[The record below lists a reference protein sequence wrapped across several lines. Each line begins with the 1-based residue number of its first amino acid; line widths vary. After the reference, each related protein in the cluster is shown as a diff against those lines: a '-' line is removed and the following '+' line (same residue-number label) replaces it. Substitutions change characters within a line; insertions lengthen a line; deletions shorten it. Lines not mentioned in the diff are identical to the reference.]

1 MSEAHESE
9 GPARRVRET
18 IEAAPP
24 PAEFAAE
31 AAALGVELEPGDV
44 ERLHGYLR
52 RLFAANATMN
62 LTAIRD
68 PIEAWSR
75 HVLDALTLVG
85 PIASATV
92 AAGER
97 LRVLDLGSGGGVPGL
112 VLACVMPE
120 VEFTL
125 VEATGKKARFLA
137 ETATSLGLANV
148 EVLAERAET
157 LGHDPWLRGSRDV
170 VVARAVGPLR
180 VLLELAVPLLRVGGT
195 LLAVKGERAPT
206 EIAEAKRALHMLHA
220 VAIDSIRTP
229 TGTIVVVEKSRETP
243 KAYPRALG
251 TPSHQ
256 PL

>member
-1 MSEAHESE
+1 MSELNDSE
-9 GPARRVRET
+9 TSPRRPREAIQAT
-18 IEAAPP
+18 PP
-24 PAEFAAE
+24 PANLVAE

-52 RLFAANATMN
+52 LLFAANATMN

-68 PIEAWSR
+68 PEEAWTR

-85 PIASATV
+85 PLASAE
-92 AAGER
+92 ASGER

-112 VLACVMPE
+112 VLACVITD

-137 ETATSLGLANV
+137 ETAKSLGLENV

-157 LGHDPWLRGSRDV
+157 LGHDPWLRASRDV
-170 VVARAVGPLR
+170 VIARAVGPLR
-180 VLLELAVPLLRVGGT
+180 VLLELAIPLLRTGGT
-195 LLAVKGERAPT
+195 MLAVKGQRAPE
-206 EIAEAKRALHMLHA
+206 EIADAKRALHMLHA
-220 VAIDSIRTP
+220 VVIDSIRTP

-251 TPSHQ
+251 TPEHQ

>member
-1 MSEAHESE
+1 MSDVHDSEVPPRRTREA
-9 GPARRVRET
+9 
-18 IEAAPP
+18 IEATPP
-24 PAEFAAE
+24 PTSFIAD

-44 ERLHGYLR
+44 DRLHAYLR
-52 RLFAANATMN
+52 LLFAANATMN

-68 PIEAWSR
+68 PQEAWTR

-85 PIASATV
+85 PIASAE
-92 AAGER
+92 ASGER
-97 LRVLDLGSGGGVPGL
+97 LRALDLGSGGGVPGL
-112 VLACVMPE
+112 VLACVMPQ

-125 VEATGKKARFLA
+125 VEATGKKAKFLEEA
-137 ETATSLGLANV
+137 AQALGLANV

-157 LGHDPWLRGSRDV
+157 LGQDPWLRASRDV

-180 VLLELAVPLLRVGGT
+180 VLLELAIPLLRIGGT
-195 LLAVKGERAPT
+195 MLAVKGQRAPE

-220 VAIDSIRTP
+220 VVIDSIRTP

-243 KAYPRALG
+243 KLYPRALG
-251 TPSHQ
+251 TPAHQ

>member
-1 MSEAHESE
+1 MSELNDSE
-9 GPARRVRET
+9 TPARRPREA
-18 IEAAPP
+18 IEATRP
-24 PAEFAAE
+24 PADFAAQ
-31 AAALGVELEPGDV
+31 AAALGVELDAGDV
-44 ERLHGYLR
+44 DRLHAYLR
-52 RLFAANATMN
+52 LLFAANATMN

-68 PIEAWSR
+68 PDEAWTR
-75 HVLDALTLVG
+75 HVLDALSLVG
-85 PIASATV
+85 PLASAE
-92 AAGER
+92 ASGER

-125 VEATGKKARFLA
+125 VEATGKKARFLEEA
-137 ETATSLGLANV
+137 AKALALTNV

-157 LGHDPWLRGSRDV
+157 LGQDPWLRGSRDV

-180 VLLELAVPLLRVGGT
+180 VLVELAIPLVRIGGT
-195 LLAVKGERAPT
+195 LLAVKGQRAPE

-220 VAIDSIRTP
+220 VVIDSIRTP
-229 TGTIVVVEKSRETP
+229 TGTLVVVEKSRETP

-251 TPSHQ
+251 TPANQ

>member
-1 MSEAHESE
+1 MSDAHDPDVPPRRTREA
-9 GPARRVRET
+9 
-18 IEAAPP
+18 IEAVPP
-24 PAEFAAE
+24 PASFLAE

-44 ERLHGYLR
+44 DRLHAYLR
-52 RLFAANATMN
+52 LLFAANATMN

-68 PIEAWSR
+68 PVEAWTR
-75 HVLDALTLVG
+75 HVLDALALVG
-85 PIASATV
+85 PIASAE

-120 VEFTL
+120 VECTL
-125 VEATGKKARFLA
+125 VEATGKKARFLGEA
-137 ETATSLGLANV
+137 AKALGLANV
-148 EVLAERAET
+148 EVLAERAES
-157 LGHDPWLRGSRDV
+157 LGHDAWIRGSRDV

-180 VLLELAVPLLRVGGT
+180 VLVELAVPLLRVGGT
-195 LLAVKGERAPT
+195 LLAVKGQRAPE

-251 TPSHQ
+251 MPEHQ

>member
-1 MSEAHESE
+1 MSEKQ
-9 GPARRVRET
+9 GPDEPVRRVREA
-18 IEAAPP
+18 IEAVPAP
-24 PAEFAAE
+24 AGFAAE
-31 AAALGVELEPGDV
+31 ASALGVELEPGDL

-52 RLFAANATMN
+52 RLFVANATMN

-85 PIASATV
+85 PIASASS
-92 AAGER
+92 AGER

-112 VLACVMPE
+112 VLASVMPE

-125 VEATGKKARFLA
+125 VEATGKKARFLVD
-137 ETATSLGLANV
+137 TAASLGLANV
-148 EVLAERAET
+148 EVLSERAET

-180 VLLELAVPLLRVGGT
+180 VLVELAVPLLRVGGT
-195 LLAVKGERAPT
+195 LLAVKGERAPV

-220 VAIDSIRTP
+220 VAIDSISTP

>member
-1 MSEAHESE
+1 MSERNDGE
-9 GPARRVRET
+9 GPVRRVRET
-18 IEAAPP
+18 VEAVPP
-24 PAEFAAE
+24 PPNFTAE
-31 AAALGVELEPGDV
+31 AASLGVELDPGDL
-44 ERLHGYLR
+44 ERLHRYLR
-52 RLFAANATMN
+52 LLFAANATMN

-68 PIEAWSR
+68 PVEAWSR
-75 HVLDALTLVG
+75 HVLDSLTLVG
-85 PIASATV
+85 PIASAS

-125 VEATGKKARFLA
+125 VEATGKKARFLD
-137 ETATSLGLANV
+137 ETAKSLGLANV
-148 EVLAERAET
+148 EVLSERAET

-195 LLAVKGERAPT
+195 LLAVKGERAPV
-206 EIAEAKRALHMLHA
+206 EIVEAKRALHMLHA

-229 TGTIVVVEKSRETP
+229 SSTIVVVEKSRETP

-251 TPSHQ
+251 TPEHQ